1 MRSTDWTR
9 VLTGSLGR
17 GLKAAMA
24 VALGAATT
32 VAVAAAQTGDLP
44 PAGYGTLRQDQVA
57 VRLIAGTVAVRA
69 LPLDER
75 VIRLLAPDA
84 YRSLHEL
91 AVSRATEIAAAA
103 RNARADSVALVMVTF
118 YGLQPQT
125 QFSPDQ
131 VYIVSQN
138 QEFRPIG
145 IIPLTP
151 GFGESRVDQRQQAV
165 AIYLFEQ
172 GVDVMRPLIVSYG
185 AQRSEAWDASL
196 RLLDAE
202 RARVISRSR
211 QATAPAPEPR
221 E

>member
-1 MRSTDWTR
+1 VTAGLLA
-9 VLTGSLGR
+9 VLSSATG
-17 GLKAAMA
+17 
-24 VALGAATT
+24 
-32 VAVAAAQTGDLP
+32 AAAQTGDLP

-57 VRLIAGTVAVRA
+57 VRLVTSTLAVRA

-91 AVSRATEIAAAA
+91 VASRSAEISSAASYS
-103 RNARADSVALVMVTF
+103 RADSVTLFMVTF

-131 VYIVSQN
+131 VYITSLN

-145 IIPLTP
+145 VVALTP

-165 AIYLFEQ
+165 AIFLFEP
-172 GVDVMRPLIVSYG
+172 GIDVLQPFVVAYG
-185 AQRSEAWDASL
+185 AQQSEAWTASL
-196 RLLDAE
+196 RQLDAE
-202 RARVISRSR
+202 RARVIARAR
-211 QATAPAPEPR
+211 QAAAAEPPE
-221 E
+221 